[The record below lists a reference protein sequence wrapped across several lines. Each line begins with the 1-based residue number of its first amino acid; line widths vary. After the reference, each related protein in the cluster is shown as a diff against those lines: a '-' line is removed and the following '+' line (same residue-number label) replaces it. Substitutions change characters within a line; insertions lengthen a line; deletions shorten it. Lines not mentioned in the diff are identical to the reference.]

1 MQFYKYFV
9 KGIVQGVG
17 FRPYIYKKAK
27 QFNLKGY
34 VKNIGSGVEIL
45 VNDKNFIKKLNDLPP
60 LAKIINYDFKEI
72 DFEESEKLKE
82 IYKEFL
88 IKESSFSEGE
98 TILPSD
104 VSICEDCLNE
114 LRNPTNKR
122 HNYYFITCTNCGPRF
137 TIIEDYPYDRPLT
150 SMNSFKMCEDC
161 KKEYTNALDR
171 RYHAQTIACKNC
183 GPKLFLKKYE
193 NNKFNVIADDLEAI
207 KKTAELLKKGDI
219 VSIKGIG
226 GIHLCS
232 TINNVNKIRKMLF
245 RENKPFA
252 IMVKNLNEVEK
263 ICFVNEYEKKLL
275 ECKEKPIVVLRK
287 KNKNDFL
294 EVSELDSLGVMLP
307 YTGLHYLLFDYIDEP
322 LVMTS
327 FNMPGEP
334 MFLEL
339 NDETIKNNELLVYYL
354 EHERT
359 IINRCDDSVVKV
371 ISFFNNKKNHDE
383 KKIKKNIDFKKIFL
397 RRSRGYNTEPIELKF
412 ELPFFKDILALGAE
426 LNNSVCCVKGN
437 KAFLSQY
444 VGQTQKE
451 KTFNYFKETID
462 KMIKLTR
469 LKPEIIACDL
479 HPNYNSS
486 IYAEELA
493 KKYNAKLIKIQH
505 HKAHIASVA
514 AEHYSDFSDGLNEYI
529 GIAMDGLGFGD
540 DASIYG
546 GEVFYFN
553 GKDFLRIGHLEE
565 QYQLS
570 DSFTL
575 YPKKMLFSIL
585 TKFLDFS
592 DIIKTEIFEKK
603 EKKEYLLLYN
613 AIKQNFNLIKTTS
626 TGRILDSVSAL
637 LGLCDYR
644 DYDGRPAILLES
656 FAYENFL
663 KKDFYEFEP
672 VINQLDDRF
681 VLMTTPLIKFI
692 YEILKKTDE
701 KNLIKTKKKLA
712 LTTHIYLAKGMLK
725 IANKYINN
733 FIQKNFKYPKTNNK
747 KIPILFSGGVAN
759 NSIITS
765 IMLENNVLI
774 NEKVPCGDGNI
785 SLGQAYLSNIL
796 K

>member
-45 VNDKNFIKKLNDLPP
+45 INDKNFIEKLDDLPP
-60 LAKIINYDFKEI
+60 LAKITNYSVDEI
-72 DFEESEKLKE
+72 DYEESEKLKE
-82 IYKEFL
+82 IYKDFI

-104 VSICEDCLNE
+104 VSICNDCLKE
-114 LRNPTNKR
+114 LKEPNDRR

-150 SMNSFKMCEDC
+150 SMKEFPICEDC
-161 KKEYTNALDR
+161 KKEYTNPLDR
-171 RYHAQTIACKNC
+171 RYHAQTIACKKC
-183 GPKLFLKKYE
+183 GPKLFLKEKNSKTNFYE
-193 NNKFNVIADDLEAI
+193 ILAEDLEAI
-207 KKTAELLKKGDI
+207 KKTAELLLKGEI
-219 VSIKGIG
+219 VAIKGIG

-232 TINNVNKIRKMLF
+232 TINSVNKIRKILN

-252 IMVKNLNEVEK
+252 IMLKDLKEVEK

-275 ECKEKPIVVLRK
+275 ESKEKPIVVLRK
-287 KNKNDFL
+287 KNPNEFL

-307 YTGLHYLLFDYIDEP
+307 YSGLHYLLFDYIDEP
-322 LVMTS
+322 IIMTS
-327 FNMPGEP
+327 FNLPGEP
-334 MFLEL
+334 MLLDLKNQEIYIDEKKEINKKQN
-339 NDETIKNNELLVYYL
+339 NDKMPDYYL

-371 ISFFNNKKNHDE
+371 ISFFNNEKNHDE
-383 KKIKKNIDFKKIFL
+383 KKIINKNIDFKRIFL
-397 RRSRGYNTEPIELKF
+397 RKSRGYNTEPIEL
-412 ELPFFKDILALGAE
+412 PFFCKDTIAVGAE
-426 LNNSVCCVKGN
+426 LNNVICCAKGN
-437 KAFLSQY
+437 KAFFSQY
-444 VGQTQKE
+444 IGQTQKE
-451 KTFNYFKETID
+451 KTFDYFKETID

-479 HPNYNSS
+479 HPSYNSS

-505 HKAHIASVA
+505 HKAHIASVV
-514 AEHYSDFSDGLNEYI
+514 AEHYFDFSDGLNEYI
-529 GIAMDGLGFGD
+529 GIAMDGLGYGD

-565 QYQLS
+565 QFQLG

-592 DIIKTEIFEKK
+592 DIIKNGFFDKTFLVKNEA
-603 EKKEYLLLYN
+603 LLLFN

-637 LGLCDYR
+637 LDLCDYR
-644 DYDGRPAILLES
+644 AYDGRPAMLLES

-663 KKDFYEFEP
+663 KRDYYEFEP
-672 VINQLDDRF
+672 IINEINRMY

-692 YEILKKTDE
+692 YENLKKDSSI
-701 KNLIKTKKKLA
+701 KNKKKLA
-712 LTTHIYLAKGMLK
+712 LTTHIYLANGML
-725 IANKYINN
+725 
-733 FIQKNFKYPKTNNK
+733 
-747 KIPILFSGGVAN
+747 
-759 NSIITS
+759 
-765 IMLENNVLI
+765 
-774 NEKVPCGDGNI
+774 
-785 SLGQAYLSNIL
+785 
-796 K
+796 